1 MTLMETLV
9 KTELER
15 QSGKVW
21 EREVIVKN
29 GVEEVAYIVKTDSFS
44 PCFYMRDLEYSVMN
58 NNKSLS
64 VFQYIHDFL
73 AAANSNKD
81 TIEQI
86 KKDVQDYEKIKEQLD
101 IRIVEQKVACGK
113 ELECGL
119 YAIPYV
125 KFQDGEA
132 NMAANVS
139 ESLLKIW
146 NKTFDE
152 VYECAQNNAKKNV
165 RIIPMKQIMLE
176 VMIRESGNHITE
188 EEIEGM
194 KNYLDLISPDE
205 FMYVLTN
212 QSKHLGASAIIYD
225 DVLNEAAKILKT
237 EKIII
242 LPSSIH
248 EVIAIPYSEDKE
260 RFIEMVKEVNGTE
273 VDPKDRLTDAILV
286 WDGKKLIKEK

>member
-1 MTLMETLV
+1 MTLIETLV

-44 PCFYMRDLEYSVMN
+44 PCFYMGDLEYSVMN
-58 NNKSLS
+58 NDKLS
-64 VFQYIHDFL
+64 VVQYIHDFL
-73 AAANSNKD
+73 VAAKSNKD

-86 KKDVQDYEKIKEQLD
+86 KKDIQDYEKIKDQLD
-101 IRIVEQKVACGK
+101 IRVVEQKVDCAKDLG
-113 ELECGL
+113 CGL

-132 NMAANVS
+132 NMAANVNN
-139 ESLLKIW
+139 SLLKTW
-146 NKTFDE
+146 DKTFEE
-152 VYECAQNNAKKNV
+152 VYECAQNNAKKNI
-165 RIIPMKQIMLE
+165 RIVPMKQIIFEL
-176 VMIRESGNHITE
+176 MIRESGDRMTE

-194 KNYLDLISPDE
+194 KNYLDLVSPDE

-212 QSKHLGASAIIYD
+212 KSKHLGASAIIYD

-286 WDGKKLIKEK
+286 WDGKILSKEK